1 MNLRESDVFMAKPMA
16 HKQQGHIKKWQDDKG
31 FGFIETAAG
40 ESVFFHV
47 SAFKAQRRPEIGE
60 QVVFTV
66 GQDNQ
71 GRLQAKD
78 VQELSFVQQK
88 IAQKNQKIRQRN
100 HKRSAQAEFEA
111 GQKKRLFLGIGFYG
125 VVILL
130 AVMNKL
136 SWLVIA
142 WYVILGVITYG
153 MYAKDK
159 AAAQNGDWRTPESTL
174 HLLSTLGGWV
184 GAMVAQ
190 TYLRHK
196 SQKPEF
202 RVTYYLTVVINMAG
216 LLFLLADGGLE
227 TVTDLLSA
235 LL

>member
-1 MNLRESDVFMAKPMA
+1 MAN
-16 HKQQGHIKKWQDDKG
+16 KQQGHVKKWQDDKG
-31 FGFIETAAG
+31 FGFIETEAG

-47 SAFKAQRRPEIGE
+47 SAFKAQRRPEVGE

-88 IAQKNQKIRQRN
+88 MAQKNSQIRQRN

-111 GQKKRLFLGIGFYG
+111 GQKKRLFLGIGFYA
-125 VVILL
+125 VLVLL
-130 AVMNKL
+130 TVMNKL
-136 SWLVIA
+136 SWLVLA
-142 WYVILGVITYG
+142 WYAVLGIITYG

-159 AAAQNGDWRTPESTL
+159 AAAQSGDWRTPESTL
-174 HLLSTLGGWV
+174 HLLSALGGWV

-202 RVTYYLTVVINMAG
+202 RIAYYLTVIINLAG
-216 LLFLLADGGLE
+216 LLFILAGGGLE
-227 TVTDLLSA
+227 VLKEFL
-235 LL
+235 

>member
-1 MNLRESDVFMAKPMA
+1 MAKPMA

-31 FGFIETAAG
+31 FGFIETGTG

-60 QVVFTV
+60 QVDFTV

-88 IAQKNQKIRQRN
+88 MAQKNQKIRQRN

-184 GAMVAQ
+184 GALVAQ

-202 RVTYYLTVVINMAG
+202 RIVYYLTVIINLAG
-216 LLFLLADGGLE
+216 LLFIMVNGG
-227 TVTDLLSA
+227 DLTGLKA
-235 LL
+235 LF

>member
-1 MNLRESDVFMAKPMA
+1 MAKPMA

-47 SAFKAQRRPEIGE
+47 SAFKAPRRPVIGE

-66 GQDNQ
+66 EQDNQ
-71 GRLQAKD
+71 ERLQAKD

-88 IAQKNQKIRQRN
+88 MAQKNSQIRQRN
-100 HKRSAQAEFEA
+100 HKRNAQAEFEA
-111 GQKKRLFLGIGFYG
+111 DQKKRLFLGISFYG
-125 VVILL
+125 VLILL

-184 GAMVAQ
+184 GALVAQ

-202 RVTYYLTVVINMAG
+202 RIVYYLTVIINLAG
-216 LLFLLADGGLE
+216 LLFIMVNGG
-227 TVTDLLSA
+227 DLTGLKA
-235 LL
+235 LF

>member
-1 MNLRESDVFMAKPMA
+1 MVKPLV
-16 HKQQGHIKKWQDDKG
+16 HKQQGHIEKWQDDKG

-47 SAFKAQRRPEIGE
+47 SAFRAQRRPKVGE

-88 IAQKNQKIRQRN
+88 MAQKNNQIRQRN
-100 HKRSAQAEFEA
+100 HKRSAQAEFET
-111 GQKKRLFLGIGFYG
+111 GQKKRLFLGVGFYG
-125 VVILL
+125 VLILL

-136 SWLVIA
+136 SWLVVA

-184 GAMVAQ
+184 GALVAQ

-202 RVTYYLTVVINMAG
+202 RIVYYLTVIINLAG
-216 LLFLLADGGLE
+216 LLFIMVNGG
-227 TVTDLLSA
+227 DLTGLKA
-235 LL
+235 LF

>member
-1 MNLRESDVFMAKPMA
+1 MAKPMA

-31 FGFIETAAG
+31 FGFIETGTG

-88 IAQKNQKIRQRN
+88 MAQKNQKIRQRN

-184 GAMVAQ
+184 GALVAQ

-202 RVTYYLTVVINMAG
+202 RIVYYLTVIINLAG
-216 LLFLLADGGLE
+216 LLFIMVNGG
-227 TVTDLLSA
+227 DLTGLKA
-235 LL
+235 LF

>member
-1 MNLRESDVFMAKPMA
+1 MAKPMA

>member
-1 MNLRESDVFMAKPMA
+1 MKTKNLST
-16 HKQQGHIKKWQDDKG
+16 KQQGHIKKWQDDKG

-60 QVVFTV
+60 QVVFIV
-66 GQDNQ
+66 GQDNE

-88 IAQKNQKIRQRN
+88 MAQKNSQIRQRN

-111 GQKKRLFLGIGFYG
+111 GQRKRMFLGLGFYG
-125 VVILL
+125 VLILL
-130 AVMNKL
+130 VVMNKL
-136 SWLVIA
+136 SWLVLA
-142 WYVILGVITYG
+142 WYAVLGVITYG

-159 AAAQNGDWRTPESTL
+159 AAAQSGVWRTPESTL
-174 HLLSTLGGWV
+174 HILSALGGWV

-202 RVTYYLTVVINMAG
+202 RITYYLTVIINLAG
-216 LLFLLADGGLE
+216 LLFILAGKDFEFLANLPF
-227 TVTDLLSA
+227 D
-235 LL
+235 

>member
-1 MNLRESDVFMAKPMA
+1 MAN
-16 HKQQGHIKKWQDDKG
+16 KQQGHIKKWQDDKG

-60 QVVFTV
+60 QVVFIV

-88 IAQKNQKIRQRN
+88 MAQKNRQIRQRN

-111 GQKKRLFLGIGFYG
+111 GQKKRLFLGLGFYG
-125 VVILL
+125 VLILL
-130 AVMNKL
+130 VVMNKL
-136 SWLVIA
+136 SWLVLA
-142 WYVILGVITYG
+142 WYAVLGVITYG

-159 AAAQNGDWRTPESTL
+159 AAAQSGAWRTPEATL
-174 HLLSTLGGWV
+174 HLLSALGGWV

-202 RVTYYLTVVINMAG
+202 RITYYLTVIINLAG
-216 LLFLLADGGLE
+216 LLFILAGKDFEFLANLPF
-227 TVTDLLSA
+227 D
-235 LL
+235 

>member
-1 MNLRESDVFMAKPMA
+1 MAN
-16 HKQQGHIKKWQDDKG
+16 KQQGHVKKWQDDKG
-31 FGFIETAAG
+31 FGFIETEAG

-47 SAFKAQRRPEIGE
+47 SAFKAQRRPEVGE
-60 QVVFTV
+60 QVVFSV

-78 VQELSFVQQK
+78 VQEFSFVQQK
-88 IAQKNQKIRQRN
+88 MAQKNSQIRQRN

-125 VVILL
+125 VLILL
-130 AVMNKL
+130 VVMNKL
-136 SWLVIA
+136 SWLVLS
-142 WYVILGVITYG
+142 WYDVLGIITYS

-159 AAAQNGDWRTPESTL
+159 AAAQSGDWRTPESTL
-174 HLLSTLGGWV
+174 HLLSALGGWV

-202 RVTYYLTVVINMAG
+202 RIAYYLTVIINLAG
-216 LLFLLADGGLE
+216 LLFILAGGGL
-227 TVTDLLSA
+227 DALKGLL
-235 LL
+235 

>member
-1 MNLRESDVFMAKPMA
+1 MAKPMA

-88 IAQKNQKIRQRN
+88 MAQKNQKIRQRN

-136 SWLVIA
+136 SWLVVA

-153 MYAKDK
+153 MYAKVK
-159 AAAQNGDWRTPESTL
+159 AAAQSGDWRTPESTL

-184 GAMVAQ
+184 GALVAQ

-202 RVTYYLTVVINMAG
+202 RIVYYLTVIINLAG
-216 LLFLLADGGLE
+216 LLFVLAGGGFEILS
-227 TVTDLLSA
+227 DLL
-235 LL
+235 LEFL